1 MLRLENYFSRLI
13 RFLDILL
20 SFLLFL
26 FFFCSTNDQ
35 TFERNNVQISTS
47 AHFTLE
53 RILYH
58 NSPTHSPLFVHSRR
72 AYYISRCSNELF
84 SRIELNDSG
93 NVTSRKASTN
103 LVTPSIRKNCLRA
116 TCPSPSFLSF
126 LLLSSLLSSPLLFL
140 NRVTFDDNFVRRPLF
155 QAPTGPRSTRTVRF
169 VELVA
174 LHGSKR
180 LLDQPVCL
188 VGRHTGASLSDGS
201 SRTPVRWRR
210 PPRSNGGGAS
220 LLIFGDF
227 VRVSC
232 LMKM

>member
-1 MLRLENYFSRLI
+1 MTFKITSCQLTTGPFYRRTKLVRGTNILARPILSNLLRYTLDSPSNVRQNNPQSFLTFFKNLLPSLFFSLSLLFSSDWPSIFIHTMLRLENYFSRLI

-53 RILYH
+53 RILYY

-126 LLLSSLLSSPLLFL
+126 LLFLTFLSPFLSSPFFKP
-140 NRVTFDDNFVRRPLF
+140 RYVRR
-155 QAPTGPRSTRTVRF
+155 
-169 VELVA
+169 
-174 LHGSKR
+174 
-180 LLDQPVCL
+180 
-188 VGRHTGASLSDGS
+188 
-201 SRTPVRWRR
+201 
-210 PPRSNGGGAS
+210 
-220 LLIFGDF
+220 
-227 VRVSC
+227 
-232 LMKM
+232 